1 MCIRDR
7 FGIPGSRA
15 DRSLWA
21 IEETGI
27 EYEHI
32 KTDFGKDSKSS
43 DFLSVNP
50 NGRIPA
56 LVDND
61 LQLCE
66 SMAINLYLA
75 KHYAPNLY
83 PTNANDEALMHQWS
97 VWGISEIEP
106 LQMQIVV
113 QKFFIPTEKQDQ
125 AVVDKATISL
135 ARPLSVLNQSLEG
148 REYLIGEHFQIA
160 DLNLA
165 SVMLL
170 LRAVK
175 LDLTEFKN
183 VSQWLDRCHSRPAL
197 KRAQAL

>member
-1 MCIRDR
+1 MSIKI

-32 KTDFGKDSKSS
+32 KTNFGEDSKSS

-56 LVDND
+56 LVDKD

-83 PTNANDEALMHQWS
+83 PTNANDEALTHQWS

-135 ARPLSVLNQSLEG
+135 ARPLNVLNQSLEG

>member
-1 MCIRDR
+1 MSIKI

-32 KTDFGKDSKSS
+32 KTNFGQDSKSS

-83 PTNANDEALMHQWS
+83 PTNANDEALTHQWS

-148 REYLIGEHFQIA
+148 REYLIGEHFQIV

-183 VSQWLDRCHSRPAL
+183 VSQWLDRCYSRPAL

>member
-1 MCIRDR
+1 MSIKI

-32 KTDFGKDSKSS
+32 KTNFGQDSKSS

-83 PTNANDEALMHQWS
+83 PTNANDEALTHQWS

-175 LDLTEFKN
+175 VDLTEFKN
-183 VSQWLDRCHSRPAL
+183 VSQCLDLCQARPAL
-197 KRAQAL
+197 KRDQAL